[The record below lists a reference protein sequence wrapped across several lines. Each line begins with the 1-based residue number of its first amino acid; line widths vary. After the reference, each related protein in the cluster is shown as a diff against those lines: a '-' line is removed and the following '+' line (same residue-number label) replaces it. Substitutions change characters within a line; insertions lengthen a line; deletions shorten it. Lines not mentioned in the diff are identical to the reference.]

1 MPSIFDN
8 PAAFAPLY
16 DQLVAVMGAAQSGTF
31 KACIFENGLD
41 DPISEAS
48 IAADR
53 RAVTVHI
60 PKLGPGGWNCAAAPA
75 VEDKLTLLSWGGMP
89 CMDEFAISE
98 VKDFGDAYILEARE
112 VER

>member
-1 MPSIFDN
+1 MPSIFQSQ
-8 PAAFAPLY
+8 AAFAPFY
-16 DQLVAVMGAAQSGTF
+16 EDEVAIKGAAQSGTF

-53 RAVTVHI
+53 RAVTVHV
-60 PKLGPGGWNCAAAPA
+60 PKFGAGGWYCAEAPS
-75 VEDKLTLLSWGGMP
+75 VEDKLTLLSWGGRP
-89 CMDEFAISE
+89 CMDEFAISD

>member
-1 MPSIFDN
+1 MPSIFHN
-8 PAAFAPLY
+8 PAAFAPFY
-16 DQLVAVMGAAQSGTF
+16 EDEVAIKGAAQSGTF

-60 PKLGPGGWNCAAAPA
+60 PKFGAGGWNCAEAPA
-75 VEDKLTLLSWGGMP
+75 VEDKLTLLSWGGRP

-98 VKDFGDAYILEARE
+98 VKDFSDAYILEARE